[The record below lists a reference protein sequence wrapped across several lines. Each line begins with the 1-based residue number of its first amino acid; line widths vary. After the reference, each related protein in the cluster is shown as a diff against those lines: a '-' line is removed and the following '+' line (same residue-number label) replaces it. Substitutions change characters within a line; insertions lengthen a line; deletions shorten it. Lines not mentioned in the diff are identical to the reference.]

1 MKAGRIL
8 LEMLRQYGV
17 KTVFG
22 LPGETTLDLY
32 REWKNFPHI
41 EHVLVRDERNSVFM
55 AEAYAKVSGRPGV
68 CEGPSVGAPHML
80 PGVMEARDSC
90 IPLIVI
96 TSDIPL
102 YYGER
107 NMLTGSDH
115 KAIFGPFVKES
126 LEVRR
131 AQDIPFLVRRAFRLA
146 TTGRP
151 GPVHMRFPM
160 NIFQEDLEVPDLYAQ
175 EAFATYPGQ
184 RFQGAEEDIR
194 QALKELRGKM
204 RGVLFC
210 GQGVHLSGAYQEVQ
224 TLAEL
229 LGYGVGTTIGGKGGI
244 AETHP
249 LSLGCIGARGG
260 TSFSNEVV
268 AEAEALLFLGCS
280 TDSAGTDGWKKPL
293 WNTEQF
299 LLQIDASEGELGNNY
314 PQAITLFGD
323 LKATL
328 QRMLEILREEPLQI
342 CKDESW
348 AENIRQKREEYGV
361 LCAGRREA
369 FSSTVH
375 PLKIVEALQET
386 APKDALYV
394 ADPGISAVYP
404 AAFLKMAQAGR
415 SFISNFSQGA
425 LGYATAASLGAWK
438 AGGGRKVINL
448 TGDGSLGFCTGELET
463 IARNRADIT
472 VILFHNRSFGW
483 IRGTDAYEGEKT
495 FFATDFSETDYCT
508 VARGFGFTTFCVKEG
523 KNPREIL
530 QKAFA
535 LSGPVFVEIESLPE
549 DRCFPP
555 VPGWTDVAREKG
567 MENCY

>member
-1 MKAGRIL
+1 VKAGRIL
-8 LEMLRQYGV
+8 LEMLRQYDV

-32 REWKNFPHI
+32 REWKNFPRI
-41 EHVLVRDERNSVFM
+41 EHLLVRDERNSVFM

-80 PGVMEARDSC
+80 PGVIEARDSC
-90 IPLIVI
+90 VPLIVI

-151 GPVHMRFPM
+151 GPVHLRFPM
-160 NIFQEDLEVPDLYAQ
+160 NVFREDVEVQDLYAQ
-175 EAFATYPGQ
+175 KAFATYPGQ
-184 RFQGAEEDIR
+184 RFQAEEEDIR
-194 QALKELRGKM
+194 KALEELRGKG

-210 GQGVHLSGAYQEVQ
+210 GQGVLLSGACEEVRN
-224 TLAEL
+224 LAEL
-229 LGYGVGTTIGGKGGI
+229 LGYGVGTTIGGKGSME
-244 AETHP
+244 ETHP

-260 TSFSNEVV
+260 TSFSNGLV

-280 TDSAGTDGWKKPL
+280 TDSAGTDGWKKPDPD
-293 WNTEQF
+293 TKQF
-299 LLQIDASEGELGNNY
+299 LLQIDAGEGELGNNY
-314 PQAITLFGD
+314 PRAITLFGD

-328 QRMLEILREEPLQI
+328 KRMLELLQKEGVR
-342 CKDESW
+342 KDESW
-348 AENIRQKREEYGV
+348 AGEIRHKRKEYEA
-361 LCAGRREA
+361 LCARRRES
-369 FSSTVH
+369 FDSTVH
-375 PLKIVEALQET
+375 PFKIVEALQET

-394 ADPGISAVYP
+394 VDPGISAVYP
-404 AAFLKMAQAGR
+404 AAFLKLPESGR

-425 LGYATAASLGAWK
+425 LGYATAASVGAWK
-438 AGGGRKVINL
+438 AGKGRKVLNL
-448 TGDGSLGFCTGELET
+448 TGDGSLGFCMGELET
-463 IARNRADIT
+463 IVRNEADVT
-472 VILFHNRSFGW
+472 VLLFHNRSFGW
-483 IRGTDAYEGEKT
+483 IRGTDAYEGET
-495 FFATDFSETDYCT
+495 SFFATDFSETDYCM
-508 VARGFGFTTFCVKEG
+508 VARGFGFTTFLIREG
-523 KNPREIL
+523 DHPGEIFSR
-530 QKAFA
+530 AFA
-535 LSGPVFVEIESLPE
+535 LKGPVFVEIESLPE

-555 VPGWTDVAREKG
+555 VPGWTEVARQKG

>member
-8 LEMLRQYGV
+8 LEMLRQYEV
-17 KTVFG
+17 ETVFG
-22 LPGETTLDLY
+22 LPGETTLELY

-80 PGVMEARDSC
+80 PGVIEARDSC
-90 IPLIVI
+90 VPLIVI

-102 YYGER
+102 HYGER

-131 AQDIPFLVRRAFRLA
+131 ARDIPFLIRRAFRLA

-151 GPVHMRFPM
+151 GPVHLRFPM
-160 NIFQEDLEVPDLYAQ
+160 NVFREDVEVSDLYAQ
-175 EAFATYPGQ
+175 KAFATYPGQ
-184 RFQGAEEDIR
+184 RFQAEDEDIR
-194 QALKELRGKM
+194 QALKELRGKS

-210 GQGVHLSGAYQEVQ
+210 GQGVHLSGAYEEVRS
-224 TLAEL
+224 LAEL
-229 LGYGVGTTIGGKGGI
+229 LGYGVGTTIGGKGSLE
-244 AETHP
+244 ETHP

-260 TSFSNEVV
+260 TSFSNKVV

-280 TDSAGTDGWKKPL
+280 TDSAGTDGWKKPPL
-293 WNTEQF
+293 ATEQCIV
-299 LLQIDASEGELGNNY
+299 QIDAAEAELGNNY
-314 PQAITLFGD
+314 PQAVTLFGD

-328 QRMLEILREEPLQI
+328 KRMLEILREEGFQ
-342 CKDESW
+342 KDASW
-348 AENIRQKREEYGV
+348 ADQIRHKREEYAA
-361 LCAGRREA
+361 LCAKRRES
-369 FSSTVH
+369 FESTVH
-375 PLKIVEALQET
+375 PVKIVKALQET
-386 APKDALYV
+386 APQDALYV

-404 AAFLKMAQAGR
+404 AAFLKLVSAGR

-425 LGYATAASLGAWK
+425 LGYATAASIGAWK
-438 AGGGRKVINL
+438 AGGGRKVVNL
-448 TGDGSLGFCTGELET
+448 TGDGSLGFCAGELET
-463 IARNRADIT
+463 MARNGADIM
-472 VILFHNRSFGW
+472 VVLFHNRCFGW
-483 IRGTDAYEGEKT
+483 IRGTDAYEGESS

-508 VARGFGFTTFCVKEG
+508 VARGFGFTSFLVKEG
-523 KNPREIL
+523 EDPRKVLE
-530 QKAFA
+530 QAFA
-535 LSGPVFVEIESLPE
+535 LKGPVFVEIESLPE
-549 DRCFPP
+549 DKCFPP
-555 VPGWTDVAREKG
+555 VPGWTEAARKKG